1 VEIPHGNWFA
11 SGARLVLV
19 HIQLEPFRL
28 VVEKFFR
35 CASHCRM
42 RYRSRQDHRLCLDC
56 VYTWPWISTPNRAAI
71 TQTIE
76 AVTASSRRRGRADG
90 RKATARFAD
99 LGSWG
104 RSPGRPKIGDAF
116 LNGRAHLAHGTDL
129 AGLAPGNSRRLKKG
143 NPPPN
148 VRRAGGRATSM
159 PFQDWVCAIMRTTPI
174 SDGKPQKLLDRIH
187 KKLQEKNPSMLH
199 LRTTSQQCGSGRSR
213 SVEYSEETA
222 RIPLPLGECRAK
234 HHPGDKD
241 PVMPASS

>member
-1 VEIPHGNWFA
+1 
-11 SGARLVLV
+11 
-19 HIQLEPFRL
+19 
-28 VVEKFFR
+28 
-35 CASHCRM
+35 M

-56 VYTWPWISTPNRAAI
+56 VYTWPWLSTPNRAAI

-148 VRRAGGRATSM
+148 VRRARNKYAFPRLG
-159 PFQDWVCAIMRTTPI
+159 
-174 SDGKPQKLLDRIH
+174 
-187 KKLQEKNPSMLH
+187 
-199 LRTTSQQCGSGRSR
+199 LRNHENDAHIRRQ
-213 SVEYSEETA
+213 
-222 RIPLPLGECRAK
+222 
-234 HHPGDKD
+234 
-241 PVMPASS
+241 ASKIAGPHS